1 MPDLR
6 RVVAAVAALCLLTAP
21 AGAAGL
27 GGLAQE
33 SVDPDAVVM
42 DVALQE
48 NGDAEWTV
56 TYRVRLADD
65 NETAA
70 FEDLRDDVRAN
81 ESAYADRFADR
92 MGGTVAAAEN
102 ATGREMA
109 VENVSADAEI
119 TALPQEY
126 GVLTYRFRWTNFAAV
141 EGDEIRAGDAL
152 AGLFLD
158 GESRLK
164 MTWPE
169 GYERASAAPSPD
181 ATGER
186 EVAWQGP
193 RDFDADEPRLVVA
206 PGGAATPTETA
217 PDESE
222 GGGGAWVVALSALL
236 GLAGVAAVL
245 WANRRYGWTAWT
257 LAGRGDEAG
266 DGTADAA
273 AGGDADGDAD
283 GGADDA
289 PVTPGDDGPPPELLS
304 NEERVL
310 TLLERNGG
318 RMKQQQVAADLD
330 WTAAKTSQV
339 IGDLRDD
346 DDVETFRIGRE
357 NVVTLPD
364 VDVAGDADD
373 S

>member
-48 NGDAEWTV
+48 DGDAEWTV

-81 ESAYADRFADR
+81 ESAYVDRFADR

-109 VENVSADAEI
+109 VENVSVDAET

-141 EGDEIRAGDAL
+141 AGDEIRAGDAL
-152 AGLFLD
+152 GGLFLD
-158 GESRLK
+158 GESRLR
-164 MTWPE
+164 MSWPE
-169 GYERASAAPSPD
+169 GYERASATPSPD

-206 PGGAATPTETA
+206 PGTAATPTEA
-217 PDESE
+217 VPDES
-222 GGGGAWVVALSALL
+222 GGSAWIVALSALL

-245 WANRRYGWTAWT
+245 WANRRYGWTDWT
-257 LAGRGDEAG
+257 LAGG
-266 DGTADAA
+266 DGDDGPDDAA
-273 AGGDADGDAD
+273 SSGAEDAD
-283 GGADDA
+283 GGDAAAA
-289 PVTPGDDGPPPELLS
+289 PVSAGDDGPPPELLS

-310 TLLERNGG
+310 TLLEQHGG

-346 DDVETFRIGRE
+346 DEVETFRIGRE

-364 VDVAGDADD
+364 VDVAGDAED

>member
-1 MPDLR
+1 MPDVGR
-6 RVVAAVAALCLLTAP
+6 AVAVVAALCLLTVP

-27 GGLAQE
+27 GGLTQE

-109 VENVSADAEI
+109 VENVSVDAEV

-126 GVLTYRFRWTNFAAV
+126 GVLTYRFRWTNFSRVA
-141 EGDEIRAGDAL
+141 GDELRAGDAL

-158 GESRLK
+158 GESRLRVS
-164 MTWPE
+164 WPE
-169 GYERASAAPSPD
+169 GYERASATPSPD

-206 PGGAATPTETA
+206 SGGAGTPTEA
-217 PDESE
+217 GPGESDA
-222 GGGGAWVVALSALL
+222 GGAWIVALSALL
-236 GLAGVAAVL
+236 GLAGVAVVL
-245 WANRRYGWTAWT
+245 WANRRYGWTDWT
-257 LAGRGDEAG
+257 LAGADGDRR
-266 DGTADAA
+266 DDDT
-273 AGGDADGDAD
+273 AGGAADGDA
-283 GGADDA
+283 GVGADA
-289 PVTPGDDGPPPELLS
+289 PPVSPEGDGPPPELLS

-318 RMKQQQVAADLD
+318 RMKQQQVAEDLD

-339 IGDLRDD
+339 IGGLRDD
-346 DDVETFRIGRE
+346 DEVETFRIGRE

-364 VDVAGDADD
+364 VDVAGGSDD